1 MRIKSLI
8 LFDLKNVIIHSNKQ
22 TLEFITL
29 YSITNKT
36 DINNLF
42 VYNAL
47 LNILEIYKNNKNGLV
62 TFYLFQND
70 FNELLES
77 TEINY
82 NKFIKIITKRIDFPI
97 IISKFSFEF
106 FCKRLQTDCP
116 EYDEIIDNYKFLSTI
131 FDDIIKLIKKLKF
144 YKIEDEL
151 VNNLKERFKLISI
164 C

>member
-22 TLEFITL
+22 TMEFITL
-29 YSITNKT
+29 YGITNKT

-70 FNELLES
+70 FNELL
-77 TEINY
+77 
-82 NKFIKIITKRIDFPI
+82 
-97 IISKFSFEF
+97 
-106 FCKRLQTDCP
+106 
-116 EYDEIIDNYKFLSTI
+116 
-131 FDDIIKLIKKLKF
+131 
-144 YKIEDEL
+144 
-151 VNNLKERFKLISI
+151 
-164 C
+164 